1 MIRALLPAT
10 LLAAAAAWFI
20 ARPTPELASP
30 ADEATRAAPTP
41 TANPYLA
48 IGVQLEKE
56 HWFHRVSFKDVG
68 LREVARDGRDALV
81 EAVAEGVA
89 ASLSP
94 DLEAHPVH
102 AAELA
107 DPAWH
112 SSCQGKHVYVDV
124 WHSSQPDRIGFSLW
138 RGCDADDQFGWQEVP
153 VDASALQST
162 SWVTEAARVGRVI
175 GAALAACGE
184 HTC

>member
-1 MIRALLPAT
+1 MYRHAVRLINKCIGLNIPGYLENPATSRLWQTRGLRAL
-10 LLAAAAAWFI
+10 
-20 ARPTPELASP
+20 AS
-30 ADEATRAAPTP
+30 
-41 TANPYLA
+41 
-48 IGVQLEKE
+48 G
-56 HWFHRVSFKDVG
+56 
-68 LREVARDGRDALV
+68 GRDALV

-89 ASLSP
+89 ASLAP

-124 WHSSQPDRIGFSLW
+124 WHSSDPDRIGFSLW

-153 VDASALQST
+153 VDAAALQST
-162 SWVTEAARVGRVI
+162 GWVTEAARVGRVI
-175 GAALAACGE
+175 AAALAACGE